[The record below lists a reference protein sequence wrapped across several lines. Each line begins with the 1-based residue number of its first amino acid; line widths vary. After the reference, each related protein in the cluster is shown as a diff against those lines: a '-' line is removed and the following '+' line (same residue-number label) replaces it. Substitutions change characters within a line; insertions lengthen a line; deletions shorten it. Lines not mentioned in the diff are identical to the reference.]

1 MRKSLAFLLALI
13 LLLQICFTY
22 SNMQNLLS
30 EPSKAFNDD
39 PNSILLEIL
48 QSDNL
53 GTIYIGDQGTFSL
66 VTNYNDTEEN
76 IFDVSNIEKETYTEL
91 YLIID
96 EKNEYNAY
104 CRL

>member
-30 EPSKAFNDD
+30 EPSKKFNDD

-53 GTIYIGDQGTFSL
+53 GIIYIGDQGTFSL
-66 VTNYNDTEEN
+66 VINYNDTEKN
-76 IFDVSNIEKETYTEL
+76 IFDASDIEKETYTEV